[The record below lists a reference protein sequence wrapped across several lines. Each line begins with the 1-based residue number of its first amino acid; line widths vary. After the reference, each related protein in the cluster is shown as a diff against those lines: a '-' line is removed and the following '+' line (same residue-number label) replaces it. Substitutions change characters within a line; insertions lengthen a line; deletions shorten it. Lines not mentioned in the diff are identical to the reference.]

1 MRLSTCTVCSYLDIK
16 PIAILFRQAT
26 KVCALLLLAGS
37 ALAAPTE
44 NQITIS
50 ERIQTRFENSL
61 YTLPPEIQAHWA
73 LRLYRSSGDERYR
86 YPILAHAILLERN
99 LSRDLDGWGDADYM
113 RERVAR
119 HLESFSGKSRKSR
132 ARRAMF
138 EKNEEELILL
148 RSLSSLY
155 RLNQLGFH
163 GADMERARA
172 LIAGQELAHFLLE
185 EDVVDIY
192 AAQAVN
198 YVYYLHQLGLADV
211 RKEFREVF
219 QRCFPDSR
227 DEELS
232 KLRFKDKIYGLTHFI
247 LADSGYFESY
257 VDYKEHVWILEYF
270 EANLERILH
279 ETKADIIAEV
289 GLCFLLAE
297 RDDSPVV
304 HRTRE
309 AVAGQF
315 DAKGNMIPSV
325 SGDWDLLKGEH
336 RNVLAYLLLSE
347 FGELHPGPDL
357 MNWDESRRRLAP

>member
-1 MRLSTCTVCSYLDIK
+1 MSLLLRRSKML
-16 PIAILFRQAT
+16 
-26 KVCALLLLAGS
+26 CALLLLATS
-37 ALAAPTE
+37 SLAAPTE
-44 NQITIS
+44 NQIAIA
-50 ERIQTRFENSL
+50 ERIQAQFENSL
-61 YTLPPEIQAHWA
+61 YTLPLEIQSHWA

-198 YVYYLHQLGLADV
+198 YVYYLHQLGLEDI
-211 RKEFREVF
+211 RKDFREVF
-219 QRCFPDSR
+219 QQRFPDYQ
-227 DEELS
+227 DEKLS

-247 LADSGYFESY
+247 LADSGYFETQVKY
-257 VDYKEHVWILEYF
+257 DDHAWILEYF
-270 EANLERILH
+270 EANIERILH

-289 GLCFLLAE
+289 GLCFLLAGKG
-297 RDDSPVV
+297 DNQVV
-304 HRTRE
+304 HLTRE
-309 AVAGQF
+309 AIVRQF
-315 DAKGNMIPSV
+315 DKKGNMIPSV
-325 SGDWDLLKGEH
+325 NGNLDLHKGEH

-347 FGELHPGPDL
+347 FGEMHSGPDL